1 MKRFNHSFHVK
12 NLKSKG
18 LIVMK
23 KLFNSF
29 LQKGRCPKVIT
40 PSNHLLAV
48 EVLVDSWQTFWHPS

>member
-12 NLKSKG
+12 NLKSKD

-40 PSNHLLAV
+40 PATICLQLKWQ
-48 EVLVDSWQTFWHPS
+48 SWQTFWHPS